1 MKNILTTVAAI
12 ALATPVFAN
21 EAASNVRVFDHTKT
35 VTVNV
40 PVTTTECYD
49 VEVPIYGR
57 TQGNG
62 ASGGDVLGGMILGGL
77 LGKGATGKDDGAA
90 IGAILGGIVAADNKK
105 SKQVVTGY
113 RVERQCSDKVTNRY
127 QSQEVYSHSTVR
139 FTVGG
144 YRYVLEFNRSDR

>member
-1 MKNILTTVAAI
+1 MKAILIATAAL
-12 ALATPVFAN
+12 AFATPVFAN
-21 EAASNVRVFDHTKT
+21 QAAKDVRVFDHTKT
-35 VTVNV
+35 VTTTV

-57 TQGNG
+57 TQGGG

-77 LGKGATGKDDGAA
+77 LGKGATGNDDGAA
-90 IGAILGGIVAADNKK
+90 IGAILGGIVAADNKQ

-113 RVERQCSDKVTNRY
+113 RVERQCADKVTNRY

>member
-1 MKNILTTVAAI
+1 MKTILIATAAL

-21 EAASNVRVFDHTKT
+21 QAAKDVRVFDHTKT
-35 VTVNV
+35 VTTTV

-57 TQGNG
+57 TQGGG

-77 LGKGATGKDDGAA
+77 LGKGATGNDDGAA
-90 IGAILGGIVAADNKK
+90 IGAILGGIVAADNKQ

-113 RVERQCSDKVTNRY
+113 RIERQCADKVTNKY

>member
-1 MKNILTTVAAI
+1 MATAA
-12 ALATPVFAN
+12 LVFATPVFAN
-21 EAASNVRVFDHTKT
+21 QAAKDVRVFDHTKT

-40 PVTTTECYD
+40 PTTTTECYD

-57 TQGNG
+57 AQGGG

-77 LGKGATGKDDGAA
+77 LGKGATGNDDGAA
-90 IGAILGGIVAADNKK
+90 IGAILGGIVAADNKQ

-113 RVERQCSDKVTNRY
+113 RIERQCADKVTNKY

>member
-1 MKNILTTVAAI
+1 MKTILIATAAL

-21 EAASNVRVFDHTKT
+21 QAAKDVRVFDHTKT
-35 VTVNV
+35 VTTTV
-40 PVTTTECYD
+40 PVTTTECYN

-57 TQGNG
+57 AQGGG

-77 LGKGATGKDDGAA
+77 LGKGATGNDDGAA
-90 IGAILGGIVAADNKK
+90 IGAILGGIVAADNKQ

-113 RVERQCSDKVTNRY
+113 RIERQCADKVTNKY

>member
-1 MKNILTTVAAI
+1 MKTILMATAA
-12 ALATPVFAN
+12 LVFATPVFAN
-21 EAASNVRVFDHTKT
+21 QAAKDVRVFDHTKT
-35 VTVNV
+35 VTTTV

-62 ASGGDVLGGMILGGL
+62 ASGGDILGGMILGGL

-90 IGAILGGIVAADNKK
+90 IGAILGGIVAADNKQ

-113 RVERQCSDKVTNRY
+113 RIERQCADKVTNKY

>member
-1 MKNILTTVAAI
+1 MKTILTTIAA
-12 ALATPVFAN
+12 LSFVTPVFAN
-21 EAASNVRVFDHTKT
+21 QAAKDVRVFDHTKT
-35 VTVNV
+35 VTVNQ
-40 PVTTTECYD
+40 PITTTECYD

-57 TQGNG
+57 AQGGG

-90 IGAILGGIVAADNKK
+90 IGAILGGIVAADKK
-105 SKQVVTGY
+105 QSKQVVTGY
-113 RVERQCSDKVTNRY
+113 RIERQCTDKVTNRY
-127 QSQEVYSHSTVR
+127 QSKEVYSHSTVR

>member
-1 MKNILTTVAAI
+1 
-12 ALATPVFAN
+12 
-21 EAASNVRVFDHTKT
+21 
-35 VTVNV
+35 
-40 PVTTTECYD
+40 
-49 VEVPIYGR
+49 
-57 TQGNG
+57 
-62 ASGGDVLGGMILGGL
+62 MILGGL

-113 RVERQCSDKVTNRY
+113 RVERQCADKVTNRY